1 VSRLT
6 CPPRG
11 RRRLAAALTVVAALT
26 ASAPVT
32 ASAEVQVAAGLRVE
46 TVVTGIPRPIQLTFD
61 PAGRLVILSHGWRG
75 DAAAE
80 VYRFDLAAL
89 PLDASRAPR
98 VVIPFSEE
106 PRKVALGSLAVDPRS
121 GDLFLGEENGNRI
134 YRLTA
139 HGTLAL
145 FARGLNHLVGGSS
158 VAFDTRGRLVVLDF
172 ASPEHRAEAPPPRA
186 LDSLSDEAYQGPLVL
201 RLEPDEELPA
211 PRRLDLVAP
220 VFPKA
225 PARRPGVEPLF
236 RLISVAA
243 GPSSGDLLVLS
254 SIGEVSVLGD
264 AGLRAFARLPSGHF
278 HRTHMAVGPDGS
290 VFVSSGFH
298 IRTLYRI
305 SPAGAVSIVA
315 QELGDPG
322 GIAVDRAGRLY
333 VAEGAHHRIIR
344 ISPSADR

>member
-1 VSRLT
+1 MSRLT
-6 CPPRG
+6 GPPRA
-11 RRRLAAALTVVAALT
+11 RRLAAALSVVAALT

-32 ASAEVQVAAGLRVE
+32 AVPEVQVAAGLRVE
-46 TVVTGIPRPIQLTFD
+46 TVMTGIPRPSQLTFD
-61 PAGRLVILSHGWRG
+61 LAGRLVILSHGWRG
-75 DAAAE
+75 AAAAE
-80 VYRFDLAAL
+80 VYRFDLTAL

-98 VVIPFSEE
+98 VVIPFPVE

-139 HGTLAL
+139 HGRLAL
-145 FARGLNHLVGGSS
+145 FALGLNHLVGGSS
-158 VAFDTRGRLVVLDF
+158 LTFDTRGRLVVLDF
-172 ASPEHRAEAPPPRA
+172 AGPEVQHRAEAPPPRA
-186 LDSLSDEAYQGPLVL
+186 LDSFSDEAYQGPLVL

-211 PRRLDLVAP
+211 PRKLDLVVP
-220 VFPKA
+220 IFPKA
-225 PARRPGVEPLF
+225 SARRPGVEPLF

-243 GPSSGDLLVLS
+243 GPSGDLLVLS
-254 SIGEVSVLGD
+254 SIGEVSMLGD
-264 AGLRAFARLPSGHF
+264 TGLRGLARLPSGHY
-278 HRTHMAVGPDGS
+278 HRTHMAAGPDGS

-305 SPAGAVSIVA
+305 SPAGVVSIVA
-315 QELGDPG
+315 RELGDPG

-333 VAEGAHHRIIR
+333 VAEGTHHRIIR